1 MTTFQF
7 ISLLLLLIAA
17 FIGFKLLE
25 TNWSFKI
32 SKPYLWEEAMKKGEI
47 SDALKKVE
55 RTYRDKVRFYS
66 IWFYIQQLKKNN
78 VAGAFAEL
86 GVYKGETAF
95 FIHQMDVSRKLLLFD
110 TFEGFN
116 TKDLAK
122 EQSKGAKYSS
132 SNFSDTSLAEVKTL
146 FSIESKLEF
155 YAGYFPESAA
165 NVKEEQF
172 AFVHIDADLYL
183 PTKAALEYFYP
194 KLSAG
199 GIILIH
205 DVNHTWEGVAKAV
218 AEFEQSIPESF
229 LPIADWQGSAVLIKN
244 KRPN

>member
-32 SKPYLWEEAMKKGEI
+32 SKPYLWEEAVKNGEV
-47 SDALKKVE
+47 STALKKIE

-66 IWFYIQQLKKNN
+66 IWFYIQQLKKKN

-95 FIHQMDVSRKLLLFD
+95 FIHQMDIYRKLLLFD
-110 TFEGFN
+110 TFKGFN
-116 TKDLAK
+116 ATDLENEKGKDAK
-122 EQSKGAKYSS
+122 FNT
-132 SNFSDTSLAEVKTL
+132 SNFSDTSLAAVKTL
-146 FSIESKLEF
+146 FEATNNVEF
-155 YAGYFPESAA
+155 FAGYFPESSV

-194 KLSAG
+194 KLSDG

-218 AEFEQSIPESF
+218 AEFELSIHESF
-229 LPIADWQGSAVLIKN
+229 LPIADWQGSAVLVKN